1 MYNGIHPGPGHPCDN
16 IYNIGVPGPVP
27 SPTYRIPH
35 SRGHIH
41 PPRPPRPE
49 NMKYVTKR
57 EFNEVLNNIFK
68 ATTYTDTSENGT
80 VASMG
85 GINKGTK
92 FASALTFNK
101 LVEMLLFTTSD
112 EATGDSNTTVNPPTS
127 DTTEFVTATEFDDK
141 IRELTTLIEELS
153 TKVDNITEKLNNID
167 TGNSNNNIDTSSFVT
182 IDRHNSDII
191 DAKSELTLYTDN
203 KVAAV
208 NNRIDNLNLSGGG
221 TDVDTSNFMT
231 TEMYNANINTVKTE
245 LKQYTDNKVKDLVDT
260 TTLESSIE
268 DVKTEAN
275 AYTDSKIDNI
285 TTRINNISMAVDNC
299 ITESEYTTN
308 MNNTINAL
316 KEYTDTKT
324 GNLVT
329 ANTLSTTISSTKTEL
344 KQYVDEKIEE
354 NEIDTSSILTIEAM
368 DSMQREEAVLMA
380 AALYESNG

>member
-1 MYNGIHPGPGHPCDN
+1 MYNDIHPGPGHPCDH

-35 SRGHIH
+35 PHGHIH

-80 VASMG
+80 TMSIG

-92 FASALTFNK
+92 FTSTLTFNK

-112 EATGDSNTTVNPPTS
+112 EATGDNTTVNPPTS
-127 DTTEFVTATEFDDK
+127 DTTEFVTATEFNDK
-141 IRELTTLIEELS
+141 IRELTALIAELS
-153 TKVDNITEKLNNID
+153 TKIDNINEKLDNID
-167 TGNSNNNIDTSSFVT
+167 TGNSNNIDTSSFVT
-182 IDRHNSDII
+182 IDKHNSDIT

-221 TDVDTSNFMT
+221 TDVDTTNFMT

-245 LKQYTDNKVKDLVDT
+245 LKQYTDGKVEDLVDT

-275 AYTDSKIDNI
+275 TYTDGKIDNI
-285 TTRINNISMAVDNC
+285 TTRINNISAAINECV
-299 ITESEYTTN
+299 TESEYTTN

-329 ANTLSTTISSTKTEL
+329 TNTLSTTISSTKTEL

-354 NEIDTSSILTIEAM
+354 NNIDTSSLLTLEAM

-380 AALYESNG
+380 AALYESNS

>member
-35 SRGHIH
+35 THDHIH

-57 EFNEVLNNIFK
+57 ELNEVLSNIFK

-80 VASMG
+80 AISIG
-85 GINKGTK
+85 GIKKGTK
-92 FASALTFNK
+92 FTSTLTFNK
-101 LVEMLLFTTSD
+101 LVETLLFTSSD
-112 EATGDSNTTVNPPTS
+112 EATGDSSNTTVNPPIN
-127 DTTEFVTATEFDDK
+127 DTTEFVTATEFNDK
-141 IRELTTLIEELS
+141 IRELTALIAELS
-153 TKVDNITEKLNNID
+153 TKIDNINEKLNNID
-167 TGNSNNNIDTSSFVT
+167 TGNSNNIDTSNFVT
-182 IDRHNSDII
+182 IDKHISDIT

-203 KVAAV
+203 KFAAV

-221 TDVDTSNFMT
+221 TDVDTTNFMT

-245 LKQYTDNKVKDLVDT
+245 LKQYTDNKVKDLVDAI
-260 TTLESSIE
+260 TLESSIE

-275 AYTDSKIDNI
+275 AYTDGKIDNI
-285 TTRINNISMAVDNC
+285 TTRINNISAAIDDCV
-299 ITESEYTTN
+299 TESEYTTN

-324 GNLVT
+324 GNLVN
-329 ANTLSTTISSTKTEL
+329 ANTLSTTINSTKTEL
-344 KQYVDEKIEE
+344 KQYTDGKIEE
-354 NEIDTSSILTIEAM
+354 NKIDTSSLLTTEIM